1 MLKKIKSRLK
11 RTNNNGSSFVLVIV
25 SATFLSILISALL
38 MGMLLAYKLR
48 YYKINS
54 LNNFYSVEKAMD
66 EIYAGIGATTN
77 EHLYSA
83 YTTTAELV
91 VYYKDGK
98 YTNLS
103 ETEANDLFKKFFMQG
118 ILDDSS
124 LNSIPTL
131 IDTLGG
137 FVTDTNVMLDYSKL
151 KIVYTDSYGRNKYIK
166 YVAGSNDPDPSKK
179 PDLSKIRAQVSADP
193 DFKEKNIEQITFKN
207 IGVKRTITLTAA
219 ADKETMAPGTYEQ
232 SIMTDLVLKKPE
244 YNVSFDMT
252 GVNSDSLYSYAL
264 LADMGLQ
271 VEGTTT
277 NFKDASATVVNVKGN
292 VYTATDYY
300 NKDYNDA
307 PATKVTNKYN
317 ESVVRNWGATDESA
331 NSGIYVDKASLTMS
345 SDIIVNAGS
354 LAAFNGANVTLSG
367 RSTNLSELW
376 TDNILID
383 GEEGGSI
390 VAAANAY
397 VYDDTELNA
406 KKSSLTFYGGNYFG
420 YSYSANDVRSI
431 RLLKDAG
438 KLPTN
443 FDLRAHFSDSA
454 IIVNGEKSTLDLKAL
469 DSLYIAGKSYIEF
482 SKKAANQVTD
492 ATEQKALGLVDDK
505 GNKKDVDYAFTT
517 LRDYSTGLSLDVK
530 SNQLIFLTQ
539 WETVQG
545 SETVDKNGYTHVKLK
560 LPKSM
565 KNDTK
570 LTNPQKTGLY
580 DEFIEKVT
588 NGDLVINAIKQTVS
602 GHDYYYLYITA
613 SYNHTASENSEAFV
627 EKYYDL
633 LAENL
638 EATNKKLY
646 NVSNYESFDVTLLLP
661 SDSNDNV
668 DPSKIKAG
676 AAVTAQNSN
685 DQSLYVQ
692 ASAKNTLQVDKALKA
707 ASTSKTFSLL
717 LGNGDTTTN
726 NNTYTALRTK
736 ADALEQSQTSL
747 TDEQKIS
754 NFLSY
759 MYINMKDHLSIL
771 DSKKIGVDGKVELE
785 ADGKTEKEKSAW
797 SLVNYTSDNKTPE
810 KFTDPSYYHYT
821 HVGAQKGD
829 YVKNQTTGAYDYVG
843 KDNTGVYK
851 GDYIK
856 EKITSYNYSLTPL
869 NHFVDFTKIF
879 EAHSDHPAHK
889 NINETISSGDGSAD
903 SILVMNDGDVVL
915 DTSREDGSVQG
926 IVICGGDV
934 KFTNKVKSFRG
945 LIIAGGKVI
954 CNSSISITA
963 DVAYTASALKKFS
976 EMKIALK
983 SGDKEEDKIFLG
995 TVIKEVL
1002 KNYEIEEKDS
1012 STEVKSSTLSDI
1024 SYNDILEF
1032 RNWKKNVE

>member
-11 RTNNNGSSFVLVIV
+11 RTGNRGSSFVLVIV

-131 IDTLGG
+131 VDTLGS
-137 FVTDTNVMLDYSKL
+137 FITDPNVALDYSNL
-151 KIVYTDSYGRNKYIK
+151 KIVYSDTNGKNRYIK
-166 YVAGSNDPDPSKK
+166 YVSSPSGK
-179 PDLSKIRAQVSADP
+179 PKGQISADP
-193 DFKEKNIEQITFKN
+193 GFDEKNIDQITFKN

-345 SDIIVNAGS
+345 SDIIINAGS

-406 KKSSLTFYGGNYFG
+406 KKSNLTFYGGNYFG

-505 GNKKDVDYAFTT
+505 GNKKNVDYAFTT

-560 LPKSM
+560 LPKSL

-638 EATNKKLY
+638 EETNKKLY

-668 DPSKIKAG
+668 DPNKIKTG
-676 AAVTAQNSN
+676 AAVTAQNNN
-685 DQSLYVQ
+685 DKSLYVQ
-692 ASAKNTLQVDKALKA
+692 ASTKSKLDVDRALKA

-736 ADALEQSQTSL
+736 ADALEQSRTSL

-856 EKITSYNYSLTPL
+856 EKVTSYNYSLTPL
-869 NHFVDFTKIF
+869 NKFVDFSKIF
-879 EAHSDHPAHK
+879 AAHSTADGKSHTAHK
-889 NINETISSGDGSAD
+889 NINKTIRSGDGSSD
-903 SILVMNDGDVVL
+903 SIIVINDGDVVL
-915 DTSREDGSVQG
+915 GSAGSATSLQG
-926 IVICGGDV
+926 VVICGGDV
-934 KFTNKVKSFRG
+934 KFSDKVKSFRG

-963 DVAYTASALKKFS
+963 DVSYTASLLQKCS
-976 EMKIALK
+976 ESTDTDI
-983 SGDKEEDKIFLG
+983 S
-995 TVIKEVL
+995 VITREIL
-1002 KNYEIEEKDS
+1002 KNYVTEKKNS
-1012 STEVKSSTLSDI
+1012 NASVKSSTLSDI

>member
-25 SATFLSILISALL
+25 SATFLSILVSALL

-103 ETEANDLFKKFFMQG
+103 EKEANDLFKKFFMQG

-137 FVTDTNVMLDYSKL
+137 FITDTNVTLDYSKL
-151 KIVYTDSYGRNKYIK
+151 KIVYSDSKGKNRYIK
-166 YVAGSNDPDPSKK
+166 YVASSGGSDSNSSKPK
-179 PDLSKIRAQVSADP
+179 GQVSADP
-193 DFKEKNIEQITFKN
+193 DFDENDIEQIAFKN

-277 NFKDASATVVNVKGN
+277 NYKDASATVVNVKGN
-292 VYTATDYY
+292 VYTASDYY
-300 NKDYNDA
+300 NKDYNDTA
-307 PATKVTNKYN
+307 ATKVTNKYN

-345 SDIIVNAGS
+345 SDVIVNAGS

-376 TDNILID
+376 TDNIIID

-406 KKSSLTFYGGNYFG
+406 KKSSLTFYSGNYFG

-431 RLLKDAG
+431 RLLKDTG

-482 SKKAANQVTD
+482 SKKAASEVTD

-505 GNKKDVDYAFTT
+505 GNKKAVDYAFTT
-517 LRDYSTGLSLDVK
+517 LKDYSTGLSLDVK

-539 WETVQG
+539 WEPVAN
-545 SETVDKNGYTHVKLK
+545 SETVDENGYTHVQLK

-565 KNDTK
+565 KNDAK
-570 LTNPQKTGLY
+570 LTNTNKTGLY
-580 DEFIEKVT
+580 DEFIQKVT
-588 NGDLVINAIKQTVS
+588 NGDLVVNAIKQTVS
-602 GHDYYYLYITA
+602 GHNYYYLYITA
-613 SYNHTASENSEAFV
+613 TDTNSASKNSEAFV
-627 EKYYDL
+627 EKYYNL

-638 EATNKKLY
+638 EETNKKLY

-676 AAVTAQNSN
+676 AAVTAQNNN
-685 DQSLYVQ
+685 DKSLYVQ

-726 NNTYTALRTK
+726 NNTYEALKTN
-736 ADALEQSQTSL
+736 ADALVQTPAA
-747 TDEQKIS
+747 TKDEQKIS
-754 NFLSY
+754 NFLNY
-759 MYINMKDHLSIL
+759 MYINMKDHLSVL
-771 DSKKIGVDGKVELE
+771 NSKKVGSDGKVELE
-785 ADGKTEKEKSAW
+785 ADGKTEKEVSAW
-797 SLVNYTSDNKTPE
+797 SLVNYTSDGKTPA
-810 KFTDPSYYHYT
+810 TYT
-821 HVGAQKGD
+821 EENNYRYKNVGAQKGD
-829 YVKNQTTGAYDYVG
+829 YVKDSTTGNMKYVG
-843 KDNTGVYK
+843 KDNEGNYK

-856 EKITSYNYSLTPL
+856 EKIETYNYSLTPL
-869 NHFVDFTKIF
+869 NQFVDFTKIF
-879 EAHSDHPAHK
+879 DEHSVDGERHTAHK
-889 NINETISSGDGSAD
+889 NINKTIPSGDGSTD
-903 SILVMNDGDVVL
+903 SIIVINDGDVVL
-915 DTSREDGSVQG
+915 GATGSATSLQG
-926 IVICGGDV
+926 VVICGGDV
-934 KFTNKVKSFRG
+934 KFSDKVKSFRG

-963 DVAYTASALKKFS
+963 DVSYTASLLQKCS
-976 EMKIALK
+976 ESTDTDI
-983 SGDKEEDKIFLG
+983 S
-995 TVIKEVL
+995 VITREIL
-1002 KNYEIEEKDS
+1002 KNYTIEKKDS
-1012 STEVKSSTLSDI
+1012 SAEVKSSTLSDI
-1024 SYNDILEF
+1024 SYNDILAF
-1032 RNWKKNVE
+1032 QNWKKNVE

>member
-11 RTNNNGSSFVLVIV
+11 RTGNRGSSFVLVIV

-131 IDTLGG
+131 VDTLGS
-137 FVTDTNVMLDYSKL
+137 FITDPNVALDYSNL
-151 KIVYTDSYGRNKYIK
+151 KIVYSDTNGKNRYIK
-166 YVAGSNDPDPSKK
+166 YVSSPSGK
-179 PDLSKIRAQVSADP
+179 PKGQISADP
-193 DFKEKNIEQITFKN
+193 GFDEKNIDQITFKN
-207 IGVKRTITLTAA
+207 VGVKRTITLTAA

-345 SDIIVNAGS
+345 SDIIINAGS

-505 GNKKDVDYAFTT
+505 GNKKNVDYAFTT

-560 LPKSM
+560 LPKSL

-638 EATNKKLY
+638 EETNKKLY

-668 DPSKIKAG
+668 DPDKIKTG
-676 AAVTAQNSN
+676 AAVTAQNNN
-685 DQSLYVQ
+685 DKSLYVQ
-692 ASAKNTLQVDKALKA
+692 ASTKSKLDVDRALKA

-736 ADALEQSQTSL
+736 ADALEQSRTSL

-856 EKITSYNYSLTPL
+856 EKVTSYNYSLTPL
-869 NHFVDFTKIF
+869 NKFVDFSKIF
-879 EAHSDHPAHK
+879 AAHSTADGESHTAHK
-889 NINETISSGDGSAD
+889 NINKTIPSGDGSSD
-903 SILVMNDGDVVL
+903 SIIVINDGDVVL
-915 DTSREDGSVQG
+915 GSAGSATSLQG
-926 IVICGGDV
+926 VVICGGDV
-934 KFTNKVKSFRG
+934 KFSDKVKSFRG

-963 DVAYTASALKKFS
+963 DVSYTASLLQKCS
-976 EMKIALK
+976 ESTDTDI
-983 SGDKEEDKIFLG
+983 S
-995 TVIKEVL
+995 VITREIL
-1002 KNYEIEEKDS
+1002 KNYVTEKKNS
-1012 STEVKSSTLSDI
+1012 NASVKSSTLSDI

>member
-11 RTNNNGSSFVLVIV
+11 RTGNRGSSFVLVIV

-131 IDTLGG
+131 VDTLGS
-137 FVTDTNVMLDYSKL
+137 FITDPNVALDYSNL
-151 KIVYTDSYGRNKYIK
+151 KIVYSDTNGKNRYIK
-166 YVAGSNDPDPSKK
+166 YVSSPSGK
-179 PDLSKIRAQVSADP
+179 PKGQISADP
-193 DFKEKNIEQITFKN
+193 GFDEKSIDQITFKN

-505 GNKKDVDYAFTT
+505 GNKKNVDYAFTT

-560 LPKSM
+560 LPKSF

-638 EATNKKLY
+638 EETNKKLY

-668 DPSKIKAG
+668 DPNKIKTG
-676 AAVTAQNSN
+676 AAVTAQNNN
-685 DQSLYVQ
+685 DKSLYVQ
-692 ASAKNTLQVDKALKA
+692 ASTKSKLDVDRALKA

-747 TDEQKIS
+747 TDEQRIS

-785 ADGKTEKEKSAW
+785 TDGKTEKEKSAW
-797 SLVNYTSDNKTPE
+797 SLVKYTSDNKTPE

-856 EKITSYNYSLTPL
+856 EKVTSYNYSLTPL
-869 NHFVDFTKIF
+869 NKFVDFSKIF
-879 EAHSDHPAHK
+879 AAHSTADGENHTAHK
-889 NINETISSGDGSAD
+889 NINKTIPSGDGSSG
-903 SILVMNDGDVVL
+903 SIIVINDGDVVL
-915 DTSREDGSVQG
+915 GSAGSATSLQG
-926 IVICGGDV
+926 VVICGGDV
-934 KFTNKVKSFRG
+934 KFSDKVKSFRG

-963 DVAYTASALKKFS
+963 DVSYTASLLQKCS
-976 EMKIALK
+976 ESTDTDI
-983 SGDKEEDKIFLG
+983 S
-995 TVIKEVL
+995 VITREIL
-1002 KNYEIEEKDS
+1002 KNYVTEKKNS
-1012 STEVKSSTLSDI
+1012 NASVKSSTLSDI

>member
-11 RTNNNGSSFVLVIV
+11 RTDNRGSSFVLVIV

-131 IDTLGG
+131 VDTLGS
-137 FVTDTNVMLDYSKL
+137 FITDPNVALDYSNL
-151 KIVYTDSYGRNKYIK
+151 KIVYSDTNGKNRYIK
-166 YVAGSNDPDPSKK
+166 YVSSPSGK
-179 PDLSKIRAQVSADP
+179 PKGQISADP
-193 DFKEKNIEQITFKN
+193 GFDEKNIDQITFKN

-345 SDIIVNAGS
+345 SDIIINAGS

-505 GNKKDVDYAFTT
+505 GNKKNVDYAFTT

-560 LPKSM
+560 LPKSL

-638 EATNKKLY
+638 EETNKKLY

-668 DPSKIKAG
+668 DPNKIKTG
-676 AAVTAQNSN
+676 AAVTAQNNN
-685 DQSLYVQ
+685 DKSLYVQ
-692 ASAKNTLQVDKALKA
+692 ASTKSKLDVDKALKA

-717 LGNGDTTTN
+717 LGNGDATTN

-736 ADALEQSQTSL
+736 ADALEQSRTSL

-856 EKITSYNYSLTPL
+856 EKVTSYNYSLTPL
-869 NHFVDFTKIF
+869 NKFVDFSKIF
-879 EAHSDHPAHK
+879 AAHSTADGESHTAHK
-889 NINETISSGDGSAD
+889 NINKTIPSGDGSSD
-903 SILVMNDGDVVL
+903 SIIVINDGDVVL
-915 DTSREDGSVQG
+915 GSAGSATSLQG
-926 IVICGGDV
+926 VVICGGDV
-934 KFTNKVKSFRG
+934 KFSDKVKSFRG

-963 DVAYTASALKKFS
+963 DVSYTASLLQKCS
-976 EMKIALK
+976 ESTDTDI
-983 SGDKEEDKIFLG
+983 S
-995 TVIKEVL
+995 VITREIL
-1002 KNYEIEEKDS
+1002 KNYVTEKKNS
-1012 STEVKSSTLSDI
+1012 NASVKSSTLSDI

>member
-11 RTNNNGSSFVLVIV
+11 RTGNRGSSFVLVIV

-131 IDTLGG
+131 VDTLGS
-137 FVTDTNVMLDYSKL
+137 FITDPNVALDYSNL
-151 KIVYTDSYGRNKYIK
+151 KIVYSDTNGKNRYIK
-166 YVAGSNDPDPSKK
+166 YVSSPSGK
-179 PDLSKIRAQVSADP
+179 PKGQISADP
-193 DFKEKNIEQITFKN
+193 GFDEKNIDQITFKN

-345 SDIIVNAGS
+345 SDIIINAGS

-505 GNKKDVDYAFTT
+505 GNKKNVDYAFTT

-560 LPKSM
+560 LPKSL

-638 EATNKKLY
+638 EETNKKLY

-668 DPSKIKAG
+668 DPDKIKTG
-676 AAVTAQNSN
+676 AAVTAQNNN
-685 DQSLYVQ
+685 DKSLYVQ
-692 ASAKNTLQVDKALKA
+692 ASTKSKLDVDRALKA

-736 ADALEQSQTSL
+736 ADALEQSRTSL

-856 EKITSYNYSLTPL
+856 EKVTSYNYSLTPL
-869 NHFVDFTKIF
+869 NKFVDFSKIF
-879 EAHSDHPAHK
+879 AAHSTADGKSHTAHK
-889 NINETISSGDGSAD
+889 NINKTIRSGDGSSD
-903 SILVMNDGDVVL
+903 SIIVINDGDVVL
-915 DTSREDGSVQG
+915 GSAGSATSLQG
-926 IVICGGDV
+926 VVICGGDV
-934 KFTNKVKSFRG
+934 KFSDKVKSFRG

-963 DVAYTASALKKFS
+963 DVSYTASLLQKCS
-976 EMKIALK
+976 ESTDTDI
-983 SGDKEEDKIFLG
+983 S
-995 TVIKEVL
+995 VITREIL
-1002 KNYEIEEKDS
+1002 KNYVTEKKNS
-1012 STEVKSSTLSDI
+1012 NASVKSSTLSDI

>member
-11 RTNNNGSSFVLVIV
+11 RTGNRGSSFVLVIV

-131 IDTLGG
+131 VDTLGS
-137 FVTDTNVMLDYSKL
+137 FITDPNVALDYSNL
-151 KIVYTDSYGRNKYIK
+151 KIVYSDTNGKNRYIK
-166 YVAGSNDPDPSKK
+166 YVSSPSGK
-179 PDLSKIRAQVSADP
+179 PKGQISADP
-193 DFKEKNIEQITFKN
+193 GFDEKNIDQITFKN

-307 PATKVTNKYN
+307 PATKVTDKYN

-345 SDIIVNAGS
+345 SDIIINAGS

-505 GNKKDVDYAFTT
+505 GNKKNVDYAFTT

-560 LPKSM
+560 LPKSL

-638 EATNKKLY
+638 EETNKKLY

-668 DPSKIKAG
+668 DPDKIKTG
-676 AAVTAQNSN
+676 AAVTAQNNN
-685 DQSLYVQ
+685 DKSLYVQ
-692 ASAKNTLQVDKALKA
+692 ASTKSKLDVDRALKA

-736 ADALEQSQTSL
+736 ADALEQSRTSL

-856 EKITSYNYSLTPL
+856 EKVTSYNYSLTPL
-869 NHFVDFTKIF
+869 NKFVDFSKIF
-879 EAHSDHPAHK
+879 AAHSTADGKSHTAHK
-889 NINETISSGDGSAD
+889 NINKTIRSGDGSSD
-903 SILVMNDGDVVL
+903 SIIVINDGDVVL
-915 DTSREDGSVQG
+915 GSAGSATSLQG
-926 IVICGGDV
+926 VVICGGDV
-934 KFTNKVKSFRG
+934 KFSDKVKSFRG

-963 DVAYTASALKKFS
+963 DVSYTASLLQKCS
-976 EMKIALK
+976 ESTDTDI
-983 SGDKEEDKIFLG
+983 S
-995 TVIKEVL
+995 VITREIL
-1002 KNYEIEEKDS
+1002 KNYVTEKKNS
-1012 STEVKSSTLSDI
+1012 NASVKSSTLSDI

>member
-11 RTNNNGSSFVLVIV
+11 RTGNRGSSFVLVIV

-131 IDTLGG
+131 VDTLGS
-137 FVTDTNVMLDYSKL
+137 FITDPNVALDYSNL
-151 KIVYTDSYGRNKYIK
+151 KIVYSDTNGKNRYIK
-166 YVAGSNDPDPSKK
+166 YVSSPSGK
-179 PDLSKIRAQVSADP
+179 PKGQISADP
-193 DFKEKNIEQITFKN
+193 GFDEKNIDQIAFKN

-277 NFKDASATVVNVKGN
+277 NYKDASATVVNVKGN

-345 SDIIVNAGS
+345 SDIIINAGS

-505 GNKKDVDYAFTT
+505 GNKKNVDYAFTT

-560 LPKSM
+560 LPKSL

-633 LAENL
+633 LAEDL
-638 EATNKKLY
+638 EETNKKLY

-668 DPSKIKAG
+668 DPDKIKTG
-676 AAVTAQNSN
+676 AAVTAQNNN
-685 DQSLYVQ
+685 DKSLYVQ
-692 ASAKNTLQVDKALKA
+692 ASTKSKLDVDRALKA

-856 EKITSYNYSLTPL
+856 EKVTSYNYSLTPL
-869 NHFVDFTKIF
+869 NKFVDFSKIF
-879 EAHSDHPAHK
+879 AAHSTADGESHTAHK
-889 NINETISSGDGSAD
+889 NINKTIPSGDGSSD
-903 SILVMNDGDVVL
+903 SIIVINDGDVVL
-915 DTSREDGSVQG
+915 GSAGSATSLQG
-926 IVICGGDV
+926 VVICGGDV
-934 KFTNKVKSFRG
+934 KFSDKVKSFRG

-963 DVAYTASALKKFS
+963 DVSYTASLLQKCS
-976 EMKIALK
+976 ESTDTDI
-983 SGDKEEDKIFLG
+983 S
-995 TVIKEVL
+995 VITREIL
-1002 KNYEIEEKDS
+1002 KNYVTEKKNS
-1012 STEVKSSTLSDI
+1012 NASVKSSTLSDI

>member
-11 RTNNNGSSFVLVIV
+11 RTGNRGSSFVLVIV

-131 IDTLGG
+131 VDTLGS
-137 FVTDTNVMLDYSKL
+137 FITDPNVALDYSNL
-151 KIVYTDSYGRNKYIK
+151 KIVYSDTNGKNRYIK
-166 YVAGSNDPDPSKK
+166 YVSSPSGK
-179 PDLSKIRAQVSADP
+179 PKGQISADP
-193 DFKEKNIEQITFKN
+193 GFDEKNIDQITFKN

-345 SDIIVNAGS
+345 SDIIINAGS

-505 GNKKDVDYAFTT
+505 GNKKNVDYAFTT

-560 LPKSM
+560 LPKSL

-638 EATNKKLY
+638 EETNKKLY

-668 DPSKIKAG
+668 DPDKIKTG
-676 AAVTAQNSN
+676 AAVTAQNNN
-685 DQSLYVQ
+685 DKSLYVQ
-692 ASAKNTLQVDKALKA
+692 ASTKSKLDVDRALKA

-736 ADALEQSQTSL
+736 ADALEQSRTSL

-856 EKITSYNYSLTPL
+856 EKVTSYNYSLTPL
-869 NHFVDFTKIF
+869 NKFVDFSKIF
-879 EAHSDHPAHK
+879 AAHSTADGKSHTAHK
-889 NINETISSGDGSAD
+889 NINKTIRSGDGSSD
-903 SILVMNDGDVVL
+903 SIIVINDGDVVL
-915 DTSREDGSVQG
+915 GSAGSATSLQG
-926 IVICGGDV
+926 VVICGGDV
-934 KFTNKVKSFRG
+934 KFSDKVKSFRG

-963 DVAYTASALKKFS
+963 DVSYTASLLQKCS
-976 EMKIALK
+976 ESTDTDI
-983 SGDKEEDKIFLG
+983 S
-995 TVIKEVL
+995 VITREIL
-1002 KNYEIEEKDS
+1002 KNYVTEKKNS
-1012 STEVKSSTLSDI
+1012 NASVKSSTLSDI
-1024 SYNDILEF
+1024 SYHDILEF

>member
-11 RTNNNGSSFVLVIV
+11 RTGNRGSSFVLVIV

-131 IDTLGG
+131 VDTLGS
-137 FVTDTNVMLDYSKL
+137 FITDPNVALDYSKL
-151 KIVYTDSYGRNKYIK
+151 KIVYSDTNGKNRYIK
-166 YVAGSNDPDPSKK
+166 YVSSSSKK
-179 PDLSKIRAQVSADP
+179 PKGQISADP
-193 DFKEKNIEQITFKN
+193 GFDEKNIDQITFKN

-345 SDIIVNAGS
+345 SDIIINAGS

-505 GNKKDVDYAFTT
+505 GNKKNVDYAFTT

-560 LPKSM
+560 LPKSF

-638 EATNKKLY
+638 EETNKKLY

-668 DPSKIKAG
+668 DPNKIKTG
-676 AAVTAQNSN
+676 AAVTAQNNN
-685 DQSLYVQ
+685 DKSLYVQ
-692 ASAKNTLQVDKALKA
+692 ASTKSKLDVDRALKA

-747 TDEQKIS
+747 TDEQRIS

-785 ADGKTEKEKSAW
+785 TDGKTEKEKSAW
-797 SLVNYTSDNKTPE
+797 SLVKYTSDNKTPE

-856 EKITSYNYSLTPL
+856 EKVTSYNYSLTPL
-869 NHFVDFTKIF
+869 NKFVDFSKIF
-879 EAHSDHPAHK
+879 AAHSTADGKNHTAHK
-889 NINETISSGDGSAD
+889 NINKTIPSGDGSSG
-903 SILVMNDGDVVL
+903 SIIVINDGDVVL
-915 DTSREDGSVQG
+915 GSAGSATSLQG
-926 IVICGGDV
+926 VVICGGDV
-934 KFTNKVKSFRG
+934 KFSDKVKSFRG

-963 DVAYTASALKKFS
+963 DVSYTASLLQKCS
-976 EMKIALK
+976 ESTDTDI
-983 SGDKEEDKIFLG
+983 S
-995 TVIKEVL
+995 VITREIL
-1002 KNYEIEEKDS
+1002 KNYVTEKKNS
-1012 STEVKSSTLSDI
+1012 NASVKSSTLSDI

>member
-11 RTNNNGSSFVLVIV
+11 RTGNRGSSFVLVIV

-131 IDTLGG
+131 VDTLGS
-137 FVTDTNVMLDYSKL
+137 FITDPNVALDYNNL
-151 KIVYTDSYGRNKYIK
+151 KIVYSDTNGKNRYIK
-166 YVAGSNDPDPSKK
+166 YVSSPSGK
-179 PDLSKIRAQVSADP
+179 PKGQISADP
-193 DFKEKNIEQITFKN
+193 GFDEKNIDQIAFKN

-277 NFKDASATVVNVKGN
+277 NFQDASATVVNVKGN

-505 GNKKDVDYAFTT
+505 GNKKNVDYAFTT

-560 LPKSM
+560 LPKSL

-638 EATNKKLY
+638 EETNKKLY

-668 DPSKIKAG
+668 DPNKIKTG
-676 AAVTAQNSN
+676 AAVTAQNNN
-685 DQSLYVQ
+685 DKSLYVQ
-692 ASAKNTLQVDKALKA
+692 ASTKSKLDVDRALKA

-797 SLVNYTSDNKTPE
+797 SLVKYTSDNKTPE

-869 NHFVDFTKIF
+869 NKFVDFSKIF
-879 EAHSDHPAHK
+879 AAHSTADGENHTAHK
-889 NINETISSGDGSAD
+889 NINKTIPSGDGSSD
-903 SILVMNDGDVVL
+903 SIIVINDGDVVL
-915 DTSREDGSVQG
+915 GSAGSATSLQG
-926 IVICGGDV
+926 VVICGGDV
-934 KFTNKVKSFRG
+934 KFSDKVKSFRG

-963 DVAYTASALKKFS
+963 DVSYTASLLQKCS
-976 EMKIALK
+976 ESTDTDI
-983 SGDKEEDKIFLG
+983 S
-995 TVIKEVL
+995 VITREIL
-1002 KNYEIEEKDS
+1002 KNYITEKKNS
-1012 STEVKSSTLSDI
+1012 NASVKSSTLSDI

>member
-11 RTNNNGSSFVLVIV
+11 RTGNRGSSFVLVIV

-131 IDTLGG
+131 VDTLGS
-137 FVTDTNVMLDYSKL
+137 FITDPNVALDYSNL
-151 KIVYTDSYGRNKYIK
+151 KIVYSDTNGKNRYIK
-166 YVAGSNDPDPSKK
+166 YVSSPSGK
-179 PDLSKIRAQVSADP
+179 PKGQISADP
-193 DFKEKNIEQITFKN
+193 GFDEKNIDQIAFKN
-207 IGVKRTITLTAA
+207 IGVKRTITLTVA

-345 SDIIVNAGS
+345 SDIIINAGS

-505 GNKKDVDYAFTT
+505 GNKKNVDYAFTT

-560 LPKSM
+560 LPKSL

-613 SYNHTASENSEAFV
+613 SNNHTASENAEAFV

-638 EATNKKLY
+638 EETNKKLY

-668 DPSKIKAG
+668 DPNKIKTG
-676 AAVTAQNSN
+676 AAVTAQNNN
-685 DQSLYVQ
+685 DKSLYVQ
-692 ASAKNTLQVDKALKA
+692 ASTKSKLDVDRALKA

-797 SLVNYTSDNKTPE
+797 SLVKYTSDNKTPE

-869 NHFVDFTKIF
+869 NKFVDFSKIF
-879 EAHSDHPAHK
+879 AAHSTADGENHTAHK
-889 NINETISSGDGSAD
+889 NINKTIPSGDGSSD
-903 SILVMNDGDVVL
+903 SIIVINDGDVVL
-915 DTSREDGSVQG
+915 GSAGSATSLQG
-926 IVICGGDV
+926 VVICGGDV
-934 KFTNKVKSFRG
+934 KFSDKVKSFRG

-963 DVAYTASALKKFS
+963 DVSYTASLLQKCS
-976 EMKIALK
+976 ESTDTDI
-983 SGDKEEDKIFLG
+983 S
-995 TVIKEVL
+995 VITREIL
-1002 KNYEIEEKDS
+1002 KNYVTEKKNS
-1012 STEVKSSTLSDI
+1012 NASVKSSTLSDI

>member
-11 RTNNNGSSFVLVIV
+11 RTGNRGSSFVLVIV

-131 IDTLGG
+131 VDTLGS
-137 FVTDTNVMLDYSKL
+137 FITDPNVALDYSNL
-151 KIVYTDSYGRNKYIK
+151 KIVYSDTNGKNRYIK
-166 YVAGSNDPDPSKK
+166 YVSSPSGK
-179 PDLSKIRAQVSADP
+179 PKGQISADP
-193 DFKEKNIEQITFKN
+193 GFDEKNIDQITFKN

-345 SDIIVNAGS
+345 SDIIINAGS

-505 GNKKDVDYAFTT
+505 GNKKNVDYAFTT

-560 LPKSM
+560 LPKSL

-638 EATNKKLY
+638 EETNKKLY

-668 DPSKIKAG
+668 DPDKIKTG
-676 AAVTAQNSN
+676 AAVTAQNNN
-685 DQSLYVQ
+685 DKSLYVQ
-692 ASAKNTLQVDKALKA
+692 ASTKSKLDVDRALKA

-736 ADALEQSQTSL
+736 ADALEQSRTSL

-856 EKITSYNYSLTPL
+856 EKVTSYNYSLTPL
-869 NHFVDFTKIF
+869 NKFVDFSKIF
-879 EAHSDHPAHK
+879 AAHSTADGKSHTAHK
-889 NINETISSGDGSAD
+889 NINKTIRSGDGLSD
-903 SILVMNDGDVVL
+903 SIIVINDGDVVL
-915 DTSREDGSVQG
+915 GSAGSATSLQG
-926 IVICGGDV
+926 VVICGGDV
-934 KFTNKVKSFRG
+934 KFSDKVKSFRG

-963 DVAYTASALKKFS
+963 DVSYTASLLQKCS
-976 EMKIALK
+976 ESTDTDI
-983 SGDKEEDKIFLG
+983 S
-995 TVIKEVL
+995 VITREIL
-1002 KNYEIEEKDS
+1002 KNYVTEKKNS
-1012 STEVKSSTLSDI
+1012 NASVKSSTLSDI

>member
-11 RTNNNGSSFVLVIV
+11 RTGNRGSSFVLVIV

-131 IDTLGG
+131 VDTLGS
-137 FVTDTNVMLDYSKL
+137 FITDPNVALDYSNL
-151 KIVYTDSYGRNKYIK
+151 KIVYSDTNGKNRYIK
-166 YVAGSNDPDPSKK
+166 YVSSSSGK
-179 PDLSKIRAQVSADP
+179 PKGQISADP
-193 DFKEKNIEQITFKN
+193 GFDEKNIDQIAFKN

-345 SDIIVNAGS
+345 SDIIINAGS

-560 LPKSM
+560 LPKSL

-638 EATNKKLY
+638 EETNKKLY

-668 DPSKIKAG
+668 DPNKIKTG
-676 AAVTAQNSN
+676 AAVTAQNNN
-685 DQSLYVQ
+685 DKSLYVQ
-692 ASAKNTLQVDKALKA
+692 ASTKSKLDVDMALKA

-736 ADALEQSQTSL
+736 ADALEQSQTSQ
-747 TDEQKIS
+747 TNEQKIS

-797 SLVNYTSDNKTPE
+797 SLVKYTSDNKTPE

-856 EKITSYNYSLTPL
+856 EKVTSYNYSLTPL
-869 NHFVDFTKIF
+869 NKFVDFSKIF
-879 EAHSDHPAHK
+879 AAHSTADGENHTAHK
-889 NINETISSGDGSAD
+889 NINKTIPSGDGSSD
-903 SILVMNDGDVVL
+903 SIIVINDGDVVL
-915 DTSREDGSVQG
+915 GSAGSATSLQG
-926 IVICGGDV
+926 VVICGGDV
-934 KFTNKVKSFRG
+934 KFSDKVKSFRG

-963 DVAYTASALKKFS
+963 DVSYTASLLQKCS
-976 EMKIALK
+976 ESTDTDI
-983 SGDKEEDKIFLG
+983 S
-995 TVIKEVL
+995 VITREIL
-1002 KNYEIEEKDS
+1002 KNYVTEKKNS
-1012 STEVKSSTLSDI
+1012 NASVKSSTLSDI

>member
-11 RTNNNGSSFVLVIV
+11 RTGNRGSSFVLVIV

-131 IDTLGG
+131 VDTLGS
-137 FVTDTNVMLDYSKL
+137 FITDPNVALDYSNL
-151 KIVYTDSYGRNKYIK
+151 KIVYSDTNGKNRYIK
-166 YVAGSNDPDPSKK
+166 YVSSPSGK
-179 PDLSKIRAQVSADP
+179 PKGQISADP
-193 DFKEKNIEQITFKN
+193 GFDEKNIDQITFKN

-345 SDIIVNAGS
+345 SDIIINAGS

-406 KKSSLTFYGGNYFG
+406 KKSNLTFYGGNYFG

-505 GNKKDVDYAFTT
+505 GNKKNVDYAFTT

-560 LPKSM
+560 LPKSL

-638 EATNKKLY
+638 EETNKKLY

-668 DPSKIKAG
+668 DPNKIKTG
-676 AAVTAQNSN
+676 AAVTAQNNN
-685 DQSLYVQ
+685 DKSLYVQ
-692 ASAKNTLQVDKALKA
+692 ASTKSKLDVDRALKA

-736 ADALEQSQTSL
+736 ADALEQSRTSL

-856 EKITSYNYSLTPL
+856 EKVTSYNYSLTPL
-869 NHFVDFTKIF
+869 NKFVDFSKIF
-879 EAHSDHPAHK
+879 AAHSTADGKSHTAHK
-889 NINETISSGDGSAD
+889 NINKTIPSGDGSSD
-903 SILVMNDGDVVL
+903 SIIVINDGDVVL
-915 DTSREDGSVQG
+915 GSAGSATSLQG
-926 IVICGGDV
+926 VVICGGDV
-934 KFTNKVKSFRG
+934 KFSDKVKSFRG

-963 DVAYTASALKKFS
+963 DVSYTASLLQKCS
-976 EMKIALK
+976 ESTDTDI
-983 SGDKEEDKIFLG
+983 S
-995 TVIKEVL
+995 VITREIL
-1002 KNYEIEEKDS
+1002 KNYVTEKKNS
-1012 STEVKSSTLSDI
+1012 NASVKSSTLSDI

>member
-11 RTNNNGSSFVLVIV
+11 RTGNRGSSFVLVIV

-131 IDTLGG
+131 VDTLGS
-137 FVTDTNVMLDYSKL
+137 FITDPNVALDYSKL
-151 KIVYTDSYGRNKYIK
+151 KIVYSDTNGKNRYIK
-166 YVAGSNDPDPSKK
+166 YVSSSSKK
-179 PDLSKIRAQVSADP
+179 PKGQISADP
-193 DFKEKNIEQITFKN
+193 GFDEKNIDQITFKN

-345 SDIIVNAGS
+345 SDIIINAGS

-505 GNKKDVDYAFTT
+505 GNKKNVDYAFTT

-560 LPKSM
+560 LPKSL

-638 EATNKKLY
+638 EETNKKLY

-668 DPSKIKAG
+668 DPDKIKTG
-676 AAVTAQNSN
+676 AAVTAQNNN
-685 DQSLYVQ
+685 DKSLYVQ
-692 ASAKNTLQVDKALKA
+692 ASTKSKLDVDKALKA

-717 LGNGDTTTN
+717 LGNGDATTN

-736 ADALEQSQTSL
+736 ADALEQSRTSL

-856 EKITSYNYSLTPL
+856 EKVTSYNYSLTPL
-869 NHFVDFTKIF
+869 NKFVDFSKIF
-879 EAHSDHPAHK
+879 AAHSTADGESHTAHK
-889 NINETISSGDGSAD
+889 NINKTIPSGDGSSD
-903 SILVMNDGDVVL
+903 SIIVINDGDVVL
-915 DTSREDGSVQG
+915 GSAGSATSLQG
-926 IVICGGDV
+926 VVICGGDV
-934 KFTNKVKSFRG
+934 KFSDKVKSFRG

-963 DVAYTASALKKFS
+963 DVSYTASLLQKCS
-976 EMKIALK
+976 ESTDTDI
-983 SGDKEEDKIFLG
+983 S
-995 TVIKEVL
+995 VITREIL
-1002 KNYEIEEKDS
+1002 KNYVTEKKNS
-1012 STEVKSSTLSDI
+1012 NASGKSSTLSDI

>member
-11 RTNNNGSSFVLVIV
+11 RTGNRGSSFVLVIV

-131 IDTLGG
+131 VDTLGS
-137 FVTDTNVMLDYSKL
+137 FITDPNVALDYSNL
-151 KIVYTDSYGRNKYIK
+151 KIVYSDTNGKNRYIK
-166 YVAGSNDPDPSKK
+166 YVSSSSKK
-179 PDLSKIRAQVSADP
+179 PKGQISADP
-193 DFKEKNIEQITFKN
+193 GFDEKNIDQITFKN

-345 SDIIVNAGS
+345 SDIIINAGS

-505 GNKKDVDYAFTT
+505 GNKKNVDYAFTT

-560 LPKSM
+560 LPKSL
-565 KNDTK
+565 KNDIK

-638 EATNKKLY
+638 EETNKKLY

-668 DPSKIKAG
+668 DPNKIKTG
-676 AAVTAQNSN
+676 AAVTAQNNN
-685 DQSLYVQ
+685 DKSLYVQ
-692 ASAKNTLQVDKALKA
+692 ASTKSKLDVDRALKA

-736 ADALEQSQTSL
+736 ADALEQSRTSL

-856 EKITSYNYSLTPL
+856 EKVTSYNYSLTPL
-869 NHFVDFTKIF
+869 NKFVDFSKIF
-879 EAHSDHPAHK
+879 AAHSTADGKSHTAHK
-889 NINETISSGDGSAD
+889 NINKTIPSGDGSSD
-903 SILVMNDGDVVL
+903 SIIVINDGDVVL
-915 DTSREDGSVQG
+915 GSAGSATSLQG
-926 IVICGGDV
+926 VVICGGDV
-934 KFTNKVKSFRG
+934 KFSDKVKSFRG

-963 DVAYTASALKKFS
+963 DVSYTASLLQKCS
-976 EMKIALK
+976 ESTDTDI
-983 SGDKEEDKIFLG
+983 S
-995 TVIKEVL
+995 VITREIL
-1002 KNYEIEEKDS
+1002 KNYVTEKKNS
-1012 STEVKSSTLSDI
+1012 NASVKSSTLSDI